1 MRRASQGLTIA
12 SAQGVSLTSLIKSAL
27 PALVLALS
35 PLALSAQEAAPAQ
48 PMLPRVIQ
56 VVGEGRSTA
65 APDMARISLGVSHQ
79 AKTAGEAMDS
89 MSAGMAAVLATLGE
103 QGVAQ
108 NDIQTGQLM
117 LEPAYNYNTP
127 DGNPVMTGFIATQIL
142 DVRVRDIGRLGEVLD
157 TVVRDGANRVNGV
170 SFDLADPRPVTD
182 EARRDAVADAA
193 ERAALYAEAA
203 GVALGDVVAISE
215 AAGYGP
221 PLPMYDARGGAGAA
235 AESVPVAPGSLSLTA
250 NVTVTYAIQ

>member
-1 MRRASQGLTIA
+1 MN
-12 SAQGVSLTSLIKSAL
+12 SLLKSAL

-35 PLALSAQEAAPAQ
+35 PLAISAQEAAPAQ
-48 PMLPRVIQ
+48 PMLPRIIQ

-79 AKTAGEAMDS
+79 AKTAGEAMDA

-170 SFDLADPRPVTD
+170 TFDVTDPKAVTD
-182 EARRDAVADAA
+182 EARRDAVEDARARA
-193 ERAALYAEAA
+193 ELYAEAA
-203 GVALGDVVAISE
+203 GVGLGGLVSISE
-215 AAGYGP
+215 STVYTP
-221 PLPMYDARGGAGAA
+221 PMPMYDARGGAEQAA
-235 AESVPVAPGSLSLTA
+235 AVPIAPGEVSMVT
-250 NVTVTYAIQ
+250 NVTVTYAIE